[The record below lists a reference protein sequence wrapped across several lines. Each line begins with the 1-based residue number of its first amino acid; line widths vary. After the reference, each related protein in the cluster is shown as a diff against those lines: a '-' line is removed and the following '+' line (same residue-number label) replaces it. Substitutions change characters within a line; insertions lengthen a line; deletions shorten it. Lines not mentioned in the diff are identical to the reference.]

1 MANSPDLVTF
11 NKLFS
16 SYKNR
21 FIRFAQ
27 TYVRDDVIAEDYV
40 IDALVYYWENRHKL
54 PPDTNI
60 PAYILTT
67 IKHKCLNYLQRKR
80 LQEEVEKEMKSHA
93 EWELNTRIATLEA
106 CEPTEVFSKE
116 TQQILKRAIQ
126 NLPDR
131 TREIFI
137 MSRIQ
142 LMSHKEIALK
152 TGITTKGVEFHITKA
167 LRKLRVELK
176 DYLPALI
183 LLFILYF

>member
-16 SYKNR
+16 SYRKR

-27 TYVRDDVIAEDYV
+27 TYVRDDAIAEDYV

-54 PPDTNI
+54 TPDTNV
-60 PAYILTT
+60 PAYILTI
-67 IKHKCLNYLQRKR
+67 IKHKCLNYLQRKK
-80 LQEEVEKEMKSHA
+80 LQEEIEQQMRSHA

-106 CEPTEVFSKE
+106 CEPNEIFSKE
-116 TQQILKRAIQ
+116 TQTILKRAIN
-126 NLPDR
+126 NLPER

-142 LMSHKEIALK
+142 SVPHKEIALK
-152 TGITTKGVEFHITKA
+152 MGMTTKGVEFHIAKA
-167 LRKLRVELK
+167 LKKLRIELK
-176 DYLPALI
+176 DYLPALV
-183 LLFILYF
+183 LFLILYF